1 VPCPFGLLAALALLL
16 AAPSLAAES
25 VAIDDLIVAATI
37 PEAQREATLK
47 AVRAFYEFWNT
58 GDEALLKQAIA
69 ENFTDRTLPPGR
81 PGRLGRGE
89 DAGIVVRPL
98 FCLFLRPLFLCS
110 PVFSLFENVH
120 RNELG
125 RFVACVLD
133 PVVAF
138 FALGE
143 AITGA

>member
-98 FCLFLRPLFLCS
+98 FCVVRYS
-110 PVFSLFENVH
+110 AFSLFENVH